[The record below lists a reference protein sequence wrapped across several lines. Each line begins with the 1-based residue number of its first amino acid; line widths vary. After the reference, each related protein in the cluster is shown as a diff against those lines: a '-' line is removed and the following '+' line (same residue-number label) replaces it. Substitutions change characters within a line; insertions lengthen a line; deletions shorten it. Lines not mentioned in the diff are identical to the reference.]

1 MRRTRQPIAM
11 DMAGAEIERRRS
23 RWISDGIQV
32 SSVPW
37 ADDREWLAVH
47 FSAAGWAVRLL
58 VEVHCSG
65 HARLHFTSPSE
76 SESDSA
82 SDSELGGEGQAVQ
95 ESRRLASVEAVGAL
109 LDEAVA
115 RAGRISLQPAQ
126 LIARTCT
133 TGWLDWIHGE
143 LWLLPDQ
150 LLRIRGGVPATMTV
164 GLLGPELATPDTFRT
179 LAHDPDAIR
188 SAHRTNKVLPL
199 TEIANAR
206 IHGGLTT
213 SGMTL
218 SMADGTRHKLL
229 WMSTEPARGLLR
241 DRLLPLLGPR
251 LAH

>member
-1 MRRTRQPIAM
+1 MRETRHRIAM
-11 DMAGAEIERRRS
+11 DLAAAEIEKRRS
-23 RWISDGIQV
+23 QWLADGVQV
-32 SSVPW
+32 SRVPW
-37 ADDREWLAVH
+37 ADDREQLAVH
-47 FSAAGWAVRLL
+47 FTAAGWAVQAF

-65 HARLHFTSPSE
+65 QARLNFTSP
-76 SESDSA
+76 
-82 SDSELGGEGQAVQ
+82 GEAVQ
-95 ESRRLASVEAVGAL
+95 ESRRVASVEAVGAL

-115 RAGRISLQPAQ
+115 RAWRVSLQPAK

-143 LWLLPDQ
+143 LWLLPDH
-150 LLRIRGGVPATMTV
+150 LVRIRGGVPATMVV
-164 GLLGPELATPDTFRT
+164 GLVGPELATPDSFQT
-179 LAHDPDAIR
+179 LVYDPDTIR

-199 TEIANAR
+199 TEITHAR

-218 SMADGTRHKLL
+218 SMADGTHHKLL
-229 WMSTEPARGLLR
+229 WMSMEPARGLLR

>member
-1 MRRTRQPIAM
+1 M
-11 DMAGAEIERRRS
+11 
-23 RWISDGIQV
+23 
-32 SSVPW
+32 
-37 ADDREWLAVH
+37 
-47 FSAAGWAVRLL
+47 
-58 VEVHCSG
+58 
-65 HARLHFTSPSE
+65 
-76 SESDSA
+76 
-82 SDSELGGEGQAVQ
+82 
-95 ESRRLASVEAVGAL
+95 
-109 LDEAVA
+109 A
-115 RAGRISLQPAQ
+115 RAGRISLQPAR

-150 LLRIRGGVPATMTV
+150 LVRIRGGLPATMTV
-164 GLLGPELATPDTFRT
+164 GLVGPDLATPDAFRT

-199 TEIANAR
+199 AEITAAR

-229 WMSTEPARGLLR
+229 WMSMEPARRLLR

>member
-1 MRRTRQPIAM
+1 MRRTRQAIAM

-23 RWISDGIQV
+23 QWIADGIHV

-37 ADDREWLAVH
+37 ADDREQLALH
-47 FSAAGWAVRLL
+47 FTAAGWAVRML

-65 HARLHFTSPSE
+65 HVRLHFTSPSE
-76 SESDSA
+76 SEF
-82 SDSELGGEGQAVQ
+82 GGEAVQ
-95 ESRRLASVEAVGAL
+95 ESRRVASPEAVGAL

-115 RAGRISLQPAQ
+115 RAGRVSLQPAQ
-126 LIARTCT
+126 LLARTCT

-143 LWLLPDQ
+143 LWLLPDR
-150 LLRIRGGVPATMTV
+150 LVRIRGGVPATMTV
-164 GLLGPELATPDTFRT
+164 GLVGPELAAPDTFRT

-188 SAHRTNKVLPL
+188 SAHRTNKVLPI
-199 TEIANAR
+199 TEITHAR
-206 IHGGLTT
+206 LHGGLTT

-229 WMSTEPARGLLR
+229 WMSMEPARGLLR

>member
-1 MRRTRQPIAM
+1 MRRTRQAIAM
-11 DMAGAEIERRRS
+11 DMAGVEIERRRS
-23 RWISDGIQV
+23 QWISDGIQV

-76 SESDSA
+76 SE
-82 SDSELGGEGQAVQ
+82 LGGEGHVVQ
-95 ESRRLASVEAVGAL
+95 ESRRVASVEAVGAL

-150 LLRIRGGVPATMTV
+150 LVRIRGGVPATMTV

-179 LAHDPDAIR
+179 LAHDPGTIR

-199 TEIANAR
+199 AEITKAR

-218 SMADGTRHKLL
+218 SMSDGSRHKLL
-229 WMSTEPARGLLR
+229 WMSMEPARGLLR

>member
-1 MRRTRQPIAM
+1 M

-23 RWISDGIQV
+23 QWNTDGIQV

-37 ADDREWLAVH
+37 ADDREWLVVH
-47 FSAAGWAVRLL
+47 FSAACWAVRLL
-58 VEVHCSG
+58 VEVHRSG
-65 HARLHFTSPSE
+65 HARLHFASTSE
-76 SESDSA
+76 
-82 SDSELGGEGQAVQ
+82 SELGGEGQAVQ
-95 ESRRLASVEAVGAL
+95 EPRRVASVEAVGAL

-150 LLRIRGGVPATMTV
+150 LLRIRGGIPATLTV
-164 GLLGPELATPDTFRT
+164 GLLGPELATPATFRT

-199 TEIANAR
+199 AEITHVR

-213 SGMTL
+213 SGMSL
-218 SMADGTRHKLL
+218 SMADGSRHKLL
-229 WMSTEPARGLLR
+229 WMSMEPARGLLR

>member
-1 MRRTRQPIAM
+1 MRRTRQAIAM

-23 RWISDGIQV
+23 QWFADGIQV

-58 VEVHCSG
+58 VEVHRSG
-65 HARLHFTSPSE
+65 HARLHFTSPSHSQ
-76 SESDSA
+76 SEGEGEG
-82 SDSELGGEGQAVQ
+82 ELGGEGQAVQ
-95 ESRRLASVEAVGAL
+95 ESRRVTSVEAVGAL

-126 LIARTCT
+126 LIARTCA

-150 LLRIRGGVPATMTV
+150 LVRVRGGLPAAMTV
-164 GLLGPELATPDTFRT
+164 GLLGPELATRDTFRT
-179 LAHDPDAIR
+179 LAHDPDTIR

-229 WMSTEPARGLLR
+229 WMSMEPARGLLR

>member
-1 MRRTRQPIAM
+1 MRRTRQAIAV

-23 RWISDGIQV
+23 QWISDGIQV

-47 FSAAGWAVRLL
+47 FSAVGWAVRLL

-65 HARLHFTSPSE
+65 HSRLHFTSPSE
-76 SESDSA
+76 SE
-82 SDSELGGEGQAVQ
+82 LQGEGQAVQ
-95 ESRRLASVEAVGAL
+95 ESRRVASVEAVGAL

-115 RAGRISLQPAQ
+115 RAGRISLRSAQ

>member
-1 MRRTRQPIAM
+1 MRRTRQAIAM

-23 RWISDGIQV
+23 QWISDGIQV

-58 VEVHCSG
+58 VEVHRSG
-65 HARLHFTSPSE
+65 HARLHFTSPSH
-76 SESDSA
+76 SEG
-82 SDSELGGEGQAVQ
+82 ELGGEGQAVQ
-95 ESRRLASVEAVGAL
+95 ESRRVASVEAVGAL
-109 LDEAVA
+109 LDEALA
-115 RAGRISLQPAQ
+115 RAGRISLRPAQ
-126 LIARTCT
+126 LLARTCT

-150 LLRIRGGVPATMTV
+150 LVRIRGGVPATMTV

-179 LAHDPDAIR
+179 LAHDPDALR

>member
-1 MRRTRQPIAM
+1 M

-23 RWISDGIQV
+23 QWISDGIQV

-37 ADDREWLAVH
+37 ADDREWLALH

-58 VEVHCSG
+58 VEVHRSG

-76 SESDSA
+76 SES
-82 SDSELGGEGQAVQ
+82 ELGGEGQAVQ
-95 ESRRLASVEAVGAL
+95 ESRRVASVEAVGAR
-109 LDEAVA
+109 LDEAIT
-115 RAGRISLQPAQ
+115 RAGRISLRSAQ

-150 LLRIRGGVPATMTV
+150 LLRIRGGVPATMTI

-179 LAHDPDAIR
+179 LAHDPDAVR

-251 LAH
+251 PAH

>member
-1 MRRTRQPIAM
+1 M

-23 RWISDGIQV
+23 QWISDGIQV

-37 ADDREWLAVH
+37 ADDREQLAVH
-47 FSAAGWAVRLL
+47 FTAAGWAVRLL
-58 VEVHCSG
+58 MEVHCSG
-65 HARLHFTSPSE
+65 HARLHFTSS
-76 SESDSA
+76 SD
-82 SDSELGGEGQAVQ
+82 GEGQGVQ
-95 ESRRLASVEAVGAL
+95 EPRRVASAEDVGAL

-115 RAGRISLQPAQ
+115 RAGRINLQPAQ

-143 LWLLPDQ
+143 LWLLPDH
-150 LLRIRGGVPATMTV
+150 LVRIRGGISATMTV
-164 GLLGPELATPDTFRT
+164 GLVGPELATPDTFQT
-179 LAHDPDAIR
+179 LTHDPDTIR
-188 SAHRTNKVLPL
+188 SSHRTNKVLPL
-199 TEIANAR
+199 TEITHAR

-229 WMSTEPARGLLR
+229 WMSMEPARGLLR
-241 DRLLPLLGPR
+241 DRLLPLLGPQ

>member
-1 MRRTRQPIAM
+1 
-11 DMAGAEIERRRS
+11 MAGAEIERRRS
-23 RWISDGIQV
+23 QWISDGIQV

-47 FSAAGWAVRLL
+47 FSAVGWAVRLL

-65 HARLHFTSPSE
+65 HSRLHFTSPSE
-76 SESDSA
+76 SE
-82 SDSELGGEGQAVQ
+82 LQGEGQAVQ
-95 ESRRLASVEAVGAL
+95 ESRRVASVEAVGAL

-115 RAGRISLQPAQ
+115 RAGRISLRSAQ